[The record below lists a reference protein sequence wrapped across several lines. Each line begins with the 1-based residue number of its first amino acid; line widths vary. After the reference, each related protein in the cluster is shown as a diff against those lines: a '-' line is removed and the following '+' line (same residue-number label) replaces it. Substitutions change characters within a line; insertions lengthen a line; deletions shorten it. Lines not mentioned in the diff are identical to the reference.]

1 VALRQRKGWRYAQL
15 LRALHAVWEDQSPS
29 LTILGTSMQQVFEKL
44 GHIASAVR
52 RQAGENGAAQHLS

>member
-1 VALRQRKGWRYAQL
+1 MALKQGEGWRYARL
-15 LRALHAVWEDQSPS
+15 LRALGAVLEDQSPG
-29 LTILGTSMQQVFEKL
+29 LTIVGTSMQQVFEKF